1 MATFRITVVKRHSF
15 QDLVDEYVPDHL
27 HPKWGPCGKFADGQV
42 FAYEGAPP
50 EGFCSRAWASLWG
63 DLSVIMCN
71 GNASWI
77 NRRGT
82 MITCCN
88 DGLTPVVFKLERIEE
103 EST

>member
-1 MATFRITVVKRHSF
+1 LASYRITVIKRHSF

-27 HPKWGPCGKFADGQV
+27 LPKWGPCGKFADGQV
-42 FAYEGAPP
+42 FDYDGTPP

-71 GNASWI
+71 GDASWI
-77 NRRGT
+77 NRPGT

-88 DGLTPVVFKLERIEE
+88 DGLTPVVFKLERV
-103 EST
+103 ESDG